1 MNELYLA
8 PVGPVQPPA
17 LDWIEA
23 GAAEWYAFP
32 VCRLPPISI
41 QASAFDAVRQQYRS
55 VEIIKLLARTTP
67 LGAARMLGV
76 TEADLSIPMLTFL
89 FGHAQLNGSVALIS
103 LCRLRQEFYGL
114 PPDDSLLRERAVKE
128 MLHEM
133 GHTFGLTHCGNPQ
146 CAMSVSTHIQFVD
159 AKDAR
164 YCANCGTRIA
174 LGAAQPKGVESV

>member
-1 MNELYLA
+1 VSYLYLA
-8 PVGPVQPPA
+8 PVGLVPPQV
-17 LDWIEA
+17 LDWIEEAA
-23 GAAEWYAFP
+23 GEWFTFP
-32 VCRLPPISI
+32 IRRLPAMAIPVG
-41 QASAFDAVRQQYRS
+41 AFDAARGQYRS
-55 VEIIKLLARTTP
+55 VEIMMALARAAP
-67 LGAARMLGV
+67 EEAARLLGV

-89 FGHAQLNGSVALIS
+89 FGHAQLNGRTALIS

-114 PPDDSLLRERAVKE
+114 PPDETLLRERAIKE

-133 GHTFGLTHCGNPQ
+133 GHTFGLTHCGNAQ

-174 LGAAQPKGVESV
+174 AASAAAQGAEVL